1 MPKARTSLKA
11 EQDDLRS
18 RMRTLGL
25 GYDEIAAEFS
35 RRYRL
40 RPRAAWRHAY
50 GWTLKQAADQINTFT
65 ARAGMDPDGKAGMTG
80 PHLCEHEQWPA
91 KSGRKPTP
99 QVLTLLAH
107 VYDTD
112 IHRLLDL
119 DDYEHLSPA
128 DLLLLNKSDSQ
139 TSRRLHA
146 SVPLRGP
153 LSAKLG

>member
-40 RPRAAWRHAY
+40 RPRTAWRHAY

-80 PHLCEHEQWPA
+80 PHLCEHEQVRHEA
-91 KSGRKPTP
+91 
-99 QVLTLLAH
+99 L
-107 VYDTD
+107 
-112 IHRLLDL
+112 
-119 DDYEHLSPA
+119 
-128 DLLLLNKSDSQ
+128 
-139 TSRRLHA
+139 TSRVEVKDRHRHPVA
-146 SVPLRGP
+146 AG
-153 LSAKLG
+153 G